1 MMITIAEATAV
12 IHNLPT
18 EFDSHD
24 FINSYLTLFER
35 EYVNML
41 MENIECDGIFRIV
54 NSKIGRFLVDN
65 QSELHIDKDIR
76 VSSPNVRGH
85 MTENQSWRKTN

>member
-1 MMITIAEATAV
+1 MITIEEANVV
-12 IHNLPT
+12 IQNLPI

-41 MENIECDGIFRIV
+41 LENIECDSIFRIV
-54 NSKIGRFLVDN
+54 NSKIGRFLVDKH
-65 QSELHIDKDIR
+65 SELNIDKDDR
-76 VSSPNVRGH
+76 VNSPNIRGNI
-85 MTENQSWRKTN
+85 TDNQNWRKTK

>member
-1 MMITIAEATAV
+1 MITIEEANVV
-12 IHNLPT
+12 IHNLPM

-41 MENIECDGIFRIV
+41 LENIECESIFRIV

-65 QSELHIDKDIR
+65 HSELNIDKDIR
-76 VSSPNVRGH
+76 VNSPNVRGN
-85 MTENQSWRKTN
+85 MTDNQNWRKTR